1 MAIAAY
7 NHIIGLPVK
16 PSTGELK
23 PIFPYESDL
32 TELLSRKKRL
42 AILKATGLGITE
54 CITIRWLI
62 WKCVVN
68 SDWKDSQVVVINSPR
83 IQQSIDIITRMKKLF
98 ANHGIY
104 FDSKSTILE
113 INGCTI
119 MALPG
124 NNLPAARSLSN
135 CKAVILEEA
144 SFWENSLQREAL
156 DTAERYIG
164 KNDSFVILISTS
176 NRPGDLM
183 EKLFLE
189 PEDKCIY
196 ERRRLDY
203 RVGENLIYTPAEILE
218 AKRSFSFGREYETR
232 AVGMIGNTFRPADI
246 ERAQSFQYNPD
257 EIPAGNERVI
267 SLDPAWGSSS
277 TGICITEWRD
287 GRIAV
292 LYADEFSHE
301 TSEKMVELVYD
312 LYQKYYPIY
321 RINVDSSQISFVKSL
336 KQVFMNEFH
345 EEIDYERQIKFY
357 KDNKCN
363 WRLNMRIHPIYF
375 NEKHNKNM
383 LSHVRTFLENSWL
396 MIDKRFDKVIIAL
409 HTASVRQKCNK
420 SFRCI

>member
-1 MAIAAY
+1 M
-7 NHIIGLPVK
+7 
-16 PSTGELK
+16 
-23 PIFPYESDL
+23 
-32 TELLSRKKRL
+32 
-42 AILKATGLGITE
+42 
-54 CITIRWLI
+54 
-62 WKCVVN
+62 
-68 SDWKDSQVVVINSPR
+68 INSPR
-83 IQQSIDIITRMKKLF
+83 IQQSIDIVTRMKKLF
-98 ANHGIY
+98 APHDIY

-144 SFWENSLQREAL
+144 SFWDTSLQREAL

-164 KNDSFVILISTS
+164 KNDSYVILISTS

-203 RVGENLIYTPAEILE
+203 RLGENLIYTPSEILE
-218 AKRSFSFGREYETR
+218 AKRSFSFSREYETR
-232 AVGMIGNTFRPADI
+232 AVGMIGNTFRTADI

-287 GRIAV
+287 GKIAV

-383 LSHVRTFLENSWL
+383 LSHLRTFLENSWL
-396 MIDKRFDKVIIAL
+396 MVDKRFDKLVIAL
-409 HTASVRQKCNK
+409 HTASDIEGRLDKNAMSHSDVFDSLRMALTCYGDF
-420 SFRCI
+420 SFE